1 MIAFRDRVKVIIK
14 IFENITGKNH
24 QKWANAKESTQIL
37 IVLQLI
43 DSSHLYSISKYF
55 HSKNYLIFCIPQG
68 SNDV

>member
-1 MIAFRDRVKVIIK
+1 MGKCERVYT
-14 IFENITGKNH
+14 NINRI
-24 QKWANAKESTQIL
+24 N
-37 IVLQLI
+37 LQLI